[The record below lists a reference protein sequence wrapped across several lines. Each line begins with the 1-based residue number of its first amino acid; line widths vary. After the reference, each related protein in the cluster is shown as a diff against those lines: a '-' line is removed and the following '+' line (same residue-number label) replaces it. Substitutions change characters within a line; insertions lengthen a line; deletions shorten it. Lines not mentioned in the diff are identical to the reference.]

1 MGETAQADE
10 LPDVSDLGMTEV
22 PGASGDVVARIDPAS
37 EIKEG
42 QEAEL
47 WLDARRIL
55 LFDPETGANLLH
67 RELSP
72 AS

>member
-1 MGETAQADE
+1 
-10 LPDVSDLGMTEV
+10 
-22 PGASGDVVARIDPAS
+22 VARIDPAS
-37 EIKEG
+37 SLKEG

-67 RELSP
+67 EEL
-72 AS
+72 AAA